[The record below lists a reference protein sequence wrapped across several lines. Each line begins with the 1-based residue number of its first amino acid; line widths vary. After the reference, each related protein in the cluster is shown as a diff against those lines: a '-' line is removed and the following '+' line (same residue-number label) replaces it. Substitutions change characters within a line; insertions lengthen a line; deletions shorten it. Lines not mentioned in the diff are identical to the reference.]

1 MRQSPLATAPT
12 WIEEQLE
19 IDRRRSI
26 EAFVKDRTAIGGQ
39 QYQVAF
45 YEDLESVNDLFTA
58 TNDLLDFG
66 TGAALA
72 EKPARVQIARYLSG
86 PPVSADDLDT
96 LADASIAS
104 RKRLDPDLARL
115 AADIICLTMD
125 GARFPWLFAEPL
137 RRPTPEERYA
147 AMRWTA
153 GLQAAQR
160 VQTARRG
167 ESSARQESVVE
178 AMLAASGF
186 HKVARRTVSIVGGL
200 DPGEFCRESLVDGI
214 KCDVPVGLRDGRFL
228 FLECKVSNSSTNSVK
243 RLNREVGGKAAA
255 WRRAFGDRAIT
266 AAVLAGVY
274 KLRNLA
280 DAQAGGVVIFWEHDL
295 DQLAQFVA
303 SAG

>member
-167 ESSARQESVVE
+167 ESSARQESV
-178 AMLAASGF
+178 
-186 HKVARRTVSIVGGL
+186 
-200 DPGEFCRESLVDGI
+200 
-214 KCDVPVGLRDGRFL
+214 
-228 FLECKVSNSSTNSVK
+228 
-243 RLNREVGGKAAA
+243 
-255 WRRAFGDRAIT
+255 
-266 AAVLAGVY
+266 
-274 KLRNLA
+274 
-280 DAQAGGVVIFWEHDL
+280 
-295 DQLAQFVA
+295 
-303 SAG
+303 